1 MTSLPAHPF
10 NAARLRQARQRRGLT
25 KVALGRAVGLT
36 ARRIAE
42 YENEGVAP
50 PPATVAAVAEA
61 LGFPPTF
68 FFRPDPPDVSADN
81 VSFRSFSRLAAGRRD
96 AALSAAATG
105 VELTRWLDR
114 RLDLPAPDVSDL
126 AYTEPEIAAV
136 ALRSEWGL
144 GEDPMP
150 NAIHLLEAHGVRVL
164 SIVEDCAQLDA
175 FSLWSDGVPFVFLT
189 AHKSPERARWDAAH
203 ELGHL
208 VLHTGHR
215 PQGRQ
220 QEQEADAFAAALLLP
235 RLGVLGQA
243 PRVPSLR
250 DIVDHKII
258 WRVSALAYIRRLHQ
272 LGAIT
277 DWHYRSLVVEASRAG
292 YRREEGDIERET
304 SKLVPAALRLLA
316 EDGIGARELASQL
329 DVPVEELR
337 GLLFGAV
344 GAPMVALDGGGERTV
359 AARAPLHLAGG

>member
-1 MTSLPAHPF
+1 MTSSAAPF
-10 NAARLRQARQRRGLT
+10 NPLRLRQARQRRGLT

-175 FSLWSDGVPFVFLT
+175 FSLWSDSVPFVFLT

>member
-1 MTSLPAHPF
+1 MTSLPVQPF

-50 PPATVAAVAEA
+50 PPATVGALADA
-61 LGFPPTF
+61 LGFPPPF
-68 FFRPDPPDVSADN
+68 LLRADPPDVSADN
-81 VSFRSFSRLAAGRRD
+81 VSFRSFSRLAAARRD
-96 AALSAAATG
+96 AALSAAASG
-105 VELTRWLDR
+105 VELARWLDD
-114 RLDLPAPDVSDL
+114 RLHLPPPDISDL
-126 AYTEPEIAAV
+126 AHTEPEIAAA

-150 NAIHLLEAHGVRVL
+150 NAIHLLEAHGVRVF

-189 AHKSPERARWDAAH
+189 SHKSPERSRWDAAH

-208 VLHTGHR
+208 VLHASHR

-250 DIVDHKII
+250 DIVDHKVL

-272 LGAIT
+272 LGAVT
-277 DWHYRSLVVEASRAG
+277 DWHYRSLVVEAARVG

-304 SKLVPAALRLLA
+304 SKLVPAALGLLA
-316 EDGIGARELASQL
+316 DDGVGVGELAAEL
-329 DVPVEELR
+329 DLPVDELR
-337 GLLFGAV
+337 GLLFGAF
-344 GAPMVALDGGGERTV
+344 GALVPLDGGGQRTGGTR
-359 AARAPLHLAGG
+359 ARLRLAGQ